1 MSEKPKATAVCK
13 WCGTSLPL
21 NHRGPCPKCGKE
33 GKVILLTLKESVTL
47 KESLRWRIQKEFFE
61 ENPKIKWIL
70 TTITLASPLIG
81 LVLSGV
87 AGIIVGI
94 GLGILSLLL
103 GPYAI
108 IKVREIREGTLN

>member
-1 MSEKPKATAVCK
+1 MSEKPEVIAVCK
-13 WCGTSLPL
+13 WCGTPLPP
-21 NHRGPCPKCGKE
+21 NHSGPCPKCGKE
-33 GKVILLTLKESVTL
+33 GKMVFLTLKESVTL
-47 KESLRWRIQKEFFE
+47 KESLKWKAQKEFFE

-70 TTITLASPLIG
+70 TMITLASPLIG

-108 IKVREIREGTLN
+108 IKVREIREGTSN